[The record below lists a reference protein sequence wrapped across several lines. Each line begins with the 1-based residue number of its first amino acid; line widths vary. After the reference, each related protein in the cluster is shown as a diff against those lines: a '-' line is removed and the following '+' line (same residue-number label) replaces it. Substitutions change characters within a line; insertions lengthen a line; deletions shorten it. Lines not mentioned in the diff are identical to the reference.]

1 MEALSE
7 QSGYEGK
14 TNIEHLTHASKD
26 GTDEL
31 NFKPLLHKVTFTEKN
46 IVIPILVYWY
56 QCKYQVLPVLS
67 YKIIL
72 FLTISKWSG
81 RGECFITGS

>member
-1 MEALSE
+1 MEALFE

-46 IVIPILVYWY
+46 IVIPILVLITSLLFIL
-56 QCKYQVLPVLS
+56 VLQLYV
-67 YKIIL
+67 K
-72 FLTISKWSG
+72 LT
-81 RGECFITGS
+81 